1 MNMLEVSYLS
11 RLVSNLTVK
20 FVRQQREKSPI
31 ENDIPHKAITFVR
44 SENAPADQGGRCP
57 MAGTDMFHSTGELR
71 QIIRVGANGHEK
83 CNGVF

>member
-44 SENAPADQGGRCP
+44 SKNTPIRGKLPLD
-57 MAGTDMFHSTGELR
+57 GTGMGSNREVEPDHAHR
-71 QIIRVGANGHEK
+71 PKRA
-83 CNGVF
+83 